1 MPLAFALSLCY
12 LLGSIPTAYLL
23 VRWAKGIDIRT
34 VGSGNVGATNAL
46 RTVGLWA
53 GIMVLAVDLFK
64 GVIAAGLVPRWVL
77 GETDLGTSLACGLA
91 AVLGH
96 DFSCFLR
103 FQGGKGVATTLGA
116 ILAASPLVAGMVAGV
131 WLVVFLGF
139 RYVSLGS
146 LAAASAIPISQ
157 LVLHRSLREVLI
169 GSVLAGL
176 IIVRHRANLQRL
188 LRGVEHR
195 TWPRKEG

>member
-1 MPLAFALSLCY
+1 MSLVLALLVCY
-12 LLGSIPTAYLL
+12 LVGSIPTAYLL

-46 RTVGLWA
+46 RTTGLWA
-53 GIMVLAVDLFK
+53 GIVVLAIDVLK
-64 GVIAAGLVPRWVL
+64 GVIAAGLIPGWVV
-77 GETDLGTSLACGLA
+77 GSRTSGIPLLCGLA

-103 FQGGKGVATTLGA
+103 FRGGKGVATTMGA
-116 ILAASPLVAGMVAGV
+116 LLSSRPLVAGAAGAV
-131 WLVVFLGF
+131 WLLVFVAC

-146 LAAASAIPISQ
+146 LAAAVAIPISQ
-157 LVLHRSLREVLI
+157 LLLHQPLREVVI

-176 IIVRHRANLQRL
+176 IIVRHRSNLQRL
-188 LRGVEHR
+188 LSGVEHR
-195 TWPRKEG
+195 AWTRKED

>member
-1 MPLAFALSLCY
+1 MQLAFALFVCY

-34 VGSGNVGATNAL
+34 AGSGNVGATNAL

-53 GIMVLAVDLFK
+53 GIVVLAVDLLK
-64 GVIAAGLVPRWVL
+64 GLIAAGLVPRWVL

-103 FQGGKGVATTLGA
+103 FQGGKGVATTIGTL
-116 ILAASPLVAGMVAGV
+116 LAANPLVAGMVAGV

-139 RYVSLGS
+139 HYVSLGS
-146 LAAASAIPISQ
+146 LAAAAAIPISQ
-157 LVLHRSLREVLI
+157 LVLHQSLREVLI

-176 IIVRHRANLQRL
+176 ITVRHRANLQRL
-188 LRGVEHR
+188 LSGVEHR
-195 TWPRKEG
+195 AWPRKGD